1 MHPAVETI
9 LSRMKS
15 HPDEFVNSGKWTQA
29 IGDYKKWFT
38 KEELDAVNEGLRGL
52 RMGQFQERIFKILT
66 DDTLDQTI
74 EDNSAFGMAPMKMSG
89 RPVNYGLTTSATG
102 TSSILG
108 GTGATTLSSVSQIAA
123 QQHIDSLKEE
133 IRRMRIQQKIDL
145 GTDLFKELPDE

>member
-38 KEELDAVNEGLRGL
+38 KEELDAVNEGLREL

-89 RPVNYGLTTSATG
+89 QPVSYASG
-102 TSSILG
+102 TPTILNG
-108 GTGATTLSSVSQIAA
+108 GTGATSISQIVT
-123 QQHIDSLKEE
+123 QQHIDDIKEE
-133 IRRMRIQQKIDL
+133 LKRIRAQQKMDL
-145 GTDLFKELPDE
+145 ELDMYGMPK

>member
-38 KEELDAVNEGLRGL
+38 KEELDAVNEGLREL

-74 EDNSAFGMAPMKMSG
+74 EDNS
-89 RPVNYGLTTSATG
+89 RYGQPPLNRQRIRMH
-102 TSSILG
+102 SSSPTQLEI
-108 GTGATTLSSVSQIAA
+108 
-123 QQHIDSLKEE
+123 EE
-133 IRRMRIQQKIDL
+133 IKLEIEKMRLEHEQKYLD
-145 GTDLFKELPDE
+145 TDLFLGSPNE

>member
-38 KEELDAVNEGLRGL
+38 KEELDAVNEGLREL

-74 EDNSAFGMAPMKMSG
+74 EDNSKYGQPPLSRQRIRMHSSSPTQIELEAIKLEIEKMK
-89 RPVNYGLTTSATG
+89 LE
-102 TSSILG
+102 
-108 GTGATTLSSVSQIAA
+108 
-123 QQHIDSLKEE
+123 QQRHLD
-133 IRRMRIQQKIDL
+133 
-145 GTDLFKELPDE
+145 TDLFLGSPNE